1 MCWANSQR
9 QVASN
14 FQIFNLKTN
23 ENASFF
29 LYLRVKPKMMR
40 VLETN
45 SNSSS
50 RTEGVME
57 VVN

>member
-1 MCWANSQR
+1 MCWENWQR

-40 VLETN
+40 VLETTPTAALGQ
-45 SNSSS
+45 
-50 RTEGVME
+50 RV
-57 VVN
+57 